1 MIYSL
6 KKFANMFK
14 VTEYTVRYYT
24 DIGILPCMRDGA
36 NRRRFT
42 EESVNWMQGIV
53 CLKGC
58 GASIEAIKEYCDL
71 CLLPESDET
80 LRARY
85 EIILRQREQ
94 AYKRIEEAKATA
106 AYMDQ
111 KVRHYEEIL
120 AGRIPDDSNPGT
132 WTEKTRPKMH

>member
-24 DIGILPCMRDGA
+24 DIGILPCVRDGA

-58 GASIEAIKEYCDL
+58 GASIEAFKEYCDL
-71 CLLPESDET
+71 CLLPE
-80 LRARY
+80 
-85 EIILRQREQ
+85 REQ

-111 KVRHYEEIL
+111 KVRHYEGIL

-132 WTEKTRPKMH
+132 WTEETRPKMH